1 MIIQNA
7 SADGRTDVTFTV
19 AQADLRRSLE
29 LVRMVVNEIGAV
41 GIRHEDQVAKV
52 SIVGVGMRTHAGV
65 AARMFRVL
73 AEESVNIEM
82 ISTSEIKVSVV
93 VNAKY
98 GELAMRALHDAF
110 LGDAA
115 NVAAERV

>member
-1 MIIQNA
+1 
-7 SADGRTDVTFTV
+7 
-19 AQADLRRSLE
+19 
-29 LVRMVVNEIGAV
+29 
-41 GIRHEDQVAKV
+41 
-52 SIVGVGMRTHAGV
+52 
-65 AARMFRVL
+65 MFRIL

-115 NVAAERV
+115 SLPVETV

>member
-1 MIIQNA
+1 
-7 SADGRTDVTFTV
+7 
-19 AQADLRRSLE
+19 
-29 LVRMVVNEIGAV
+29 VNEIGAA

-110 LGDAA
+110 LGDAG
-115 NVAAERV
+115 NLPAETV